1 MARFVP
7 DDRKHIPDHGANC
20 ILKEYISRWKLRIQ
34 EREETQ
40 KAPNQ
45 GGQPN
50 PNAIDEQ
57 SVVQNPSSEGQSSMA
72 ESSKRRTPIPDSPA
86 ESAMQEQVRASSN
99 ANPTDLTSLPGAANE
114 PSPTSS
120 ENAALDV
127 WRIGDRL
134 WECARKNAAEASH
147 EHTNLFDILDR
158 GKDEADVANALPDQD
173 RSWQITQ
180 YLLSESDPDYDERH
194 ALSEAL
200 ASWREDVVS

>member
-1 MARFVP
+1 VARFVP
-7 DDRKHIPDHGANC
+7 DGRKHIPDHGANC
-20 ILKEYISRWKLRIQ
+20 ILEEYISRWKLRIQ
-34 EREETQ
+34 ERKETQ
-40 KAPNQ
+40 KAPDQ
-45 GGQPN
+45 GEQPN

-57 SVVQNPSSEGQSSMA
+57 SVVQNLSSEGQSSTA
-72 ESSKRRTPIPDSPA
+72 ESSQRRTPEPDGPA

-99 ANPTDLTSLPGAANE
+99 ENQTDLTELPRAATE

-134 WECARKNAAEASH
+134 WESVRQNTAENSH

-158 GKDEADVANALPDQD
+158 GRDAADVANALPDQD

-180 YLLSESDPDYDERH
+180 YLLPESDPDYDKRH

-200 ASWREDVVS
+200 ASWTEDVVS